1 MPLQTQEEA
10 EAIYNTDDKSY
21 ETKKACMCEL
31 VLSLSRQKT

>member
-21 ETKKACMCEL
+21 ETKKACC
-31 VLSLSRQKT
+31 VK